1 MSVVI
6 IGGNECMTRRY
17 IDLCESYSCKAK
29 VYPKM
34 KNGIK
39 DIGSPDLLVFFT
51 NTMSHK
57 MLYSAAEQ
65 AKKRNIRVAHSPTA
79 SVTALRSIL
88 DTHIEGRVCNV

>member
-1 MSVVI
+1 MSVLI

-57 MLYSAAEQ
+57 MLECVKNNVNSSKTQ
-65 AKKRNIRVAHSPTA
+65 IVHCHSS
-79 SVTALRSIL
+79 SVTALKGIL
-88 DTHIEGRVCNV
+88 DLHVR